1 MAVVTPP
8 SAALVQELR
17 KKFNQ
22 KLENDGT
29 KVQGKITLLIQY
41 NHIFYMYSAQSQ
53 MQFIV
58 FQIQLS
64 YIFFK
69 IFFMLNKF

>member
-53 MQFIV
+53 MQFIE
-58 FQIQLS
+58 IPNS
-64 YIFFK
+64 IIIYIF
-69 IFFMLNKF
+69 

>member
-29 KVQGKITLLIQY
+29 KVQGKITYFNSIY
-41 NHIFYMYSAQSQ
+41 N
-53 MQFIV
+53 
-58 FQIQLS
+58 
-64 YIFFK
+64 
-69 IFFMLNKF
+69 